1 MTATAY
7 PMPDSLE
14 GFQSFFG
21 WFRHAGYTERI
32 SFHATLDAR
41 GARLADASVFQDV
54 LERLNVRPYLHQAR
68 ALELIEPG
76 RGVVVATPTAS
87 GKSLV
92 FQVPTLAAL
101 EQNGTALYLY
111 PTKALAHDQFGK
123 LKAQAERLGLD
134 GLIASFDGDTPDD
147 VRAAIKAKGRVVF
160 TNPDMLHFG
169 ILPRH
174 PDWAE
179 FFSSLTV
186 IAVDEVHYYRGVM
199 GSHVGNVLR
208 RLLRIAAHY
217 GANPAVI
224 AASATIANPQEHAT
238 NLTGIPFSAVTE
250 DFGPRAEREFIIW
263 EPMKLDQ
270 AGLRRRSVHSEA
282 ADLATALLRAGVK
295 SIVFTNSRK
304 SAELVRRYA
313 ASEMTELEVNRI
325 ATYRAGYTALERR
338 ELERRF
344 RAGEITVMV
353 ATNALELGVDVGG
366 VDCVVMVGYP
376 GSINALWQR
385 AGRAGRGASRAAAI
399 MIPGENPLDQYYV
412 SHPDLL
418 VQGKPEQAVADPGN
432 VVIHPLH
439 AHCAAREHP
448 IDDGEDVLLGRRGEE
463 LGLVHRGQ
471 KFYSPKKYP
480 HGDVVLRGSG
490 RGNFTIRTRE
500 GALLGHIDEAN
511 AYWDVHPGAIY
522 LHQGENYYVRNL
534 DLEKRIAVLIS
545 SLEDYYTQ
553 PRADTDVTIQ
563 GGELTLYGVSIG
575 PVNVRRQVIG
585 YVKKRYRSESNLG
598 EETLE
603 LPALEFQTEALWFP
617 IPEALDLPPAI
628 MPGAIHALEHAMIGL
643 LPAFVLCERA
653 DVGGVSYP
661 AYTITTPTR
670 LEQDDPKTK
679 ELERVDPEGMP
690 TIFIYDGYPGG
701 VGYARAGVGVFTEW
715 LTATRDL
722 LRDCPCKSGCPRC
735 TLSPKCGNGNE
746 PLDKH
751 GALELANQILQRL
764 ENRVS
769 RAEA

>member
-1 MTATAY
+1 
-7 PMPDSLE
+7 MPEALS
-14 GFQSFFG
+14 GYNSFFG

-41 GARLADASVFQDV
+41 GARLSDARAFQSV
-54 LERLNVRPYLHQAR
+54 LERLNVRPYAHQAA

-92 FQVPTLAAL
+92 FQVPTLCAL

-111 PTKALAHDQFGK
+111 PTKALAHDQLGK
-123 LKAQAERLGLD
+123 LRVQTTRLGLEA
-134 GLIASFDGDTPDD
+134 LIAEYDGDTPDD
-147 VRAAIKAKGRVVF
+147 LRAQVKARGRVVF

-179 FFSSLTV
+179 FFSRLEI
-186 IAVDEVHYYRGVM
+186 IAVDEVHYYRGVL

-208 RLLRIAAHY
+208 RLLRIASHY
-217 GANPAVI
+217 GAKPAVI
-224 AASATIANPQEHAT
+224 AASATIANPEEHAQ
-238 NLTGIPFSAVTE
+238 NLTGLGFSAVTE
-250 DFGPRAEREFIIW
+250 DSGPRAEREFIVW

-270 AGLRRRSVHSEA
+270 SGTRRRSVNSEA

-295 SIVFTNSRK
+295 SIIFTNSRK

-313 ASEMTELEVNRI
+313 SFELTELEVNQL
-325 ATYRAGYTALERR
+325 ATYRAGYTAAERR

-344 RAGEITVMV
+344 KDGEITVMV

-385 AGRAGRGASRAAAI
+385 AGRAGRGETRAAAI

-418 VQGKPEQAVADPGN
+418 VQGRPEQAVADPGN

-439 AHCAAREHP
+439 AHCAAREKP
-448 IDDGEDVLLGRRGEE
+448 ILEGEDVLLGRRGED
-463 LGLVHRGQ
+463 LGLVHRSQ

-480 HGDVVLRGSG
+480 HGEVVLRGSG

-500 GALLGHIDEAN
+500 GALLGQIDEAN

-553 PRADTDVTIQ
+553 PRADTEVTIQ
-563 GGELTLYGVSIG
+563 GGEPTPYGVSVG
-575 PVNVRRQVIG
+575 PVNVRRQVVG
-585 YVKKRYRSESNLG
+585 YVKKRYRSETSLG
-598 EETLE
+598 EEMLE

-617 IPEALDLPPAI
+617 VPEALELPPAI
-628 MPGAIHALEHAMIGL
+628 LPGAIHALEHAMIGL

-661 AYTITTPTR
+661 AYTTPTR
-670 LEQDDPKTK
+670 LDPDDPKAR
-679 ELERVDPEGMP
+679 ELERVDPHGMP
-690 TIFIYDGYPGG
+690 TIFIYDGYSGG

-715 LTATRDL
+715 IRATRDL

-746 PLDKH
+746 PLDKP
-751 GALELANQILQRL
+751 GALELAGRILRRL
-764 ENRVS
+764 ESRVS

>member
-1 MTATAY
+1 
-7 PMPDSLE
+7 MPEVLS

-21 WFRHAGYTERI
+21 WFRNAGFADRI

-41 GARLADASVFQDV
+41 GARLSDPKAFQDV
-54 LERLNVRPYLHQAR
+54 LERLNVRPYAHQSA
-68 ALELIEPG
+68 AFEAIGPG

-101 EQNGTALYLY
+101 ERGGTALYLY
-111 PTKALAHDQFGK
+111 PTKALAHDQLGK
-123 LKAQAERLGLD
+123 LKAQAARLGLG
-134 GLIASFDGDTPDD
+134 GLIAEYDGDTPDD
-147 VRAAIKAKGRVVF
+147 LRAQVKAHGRVVF

-179 FFSSLTV
+179 FFSRLEI

-208 RLLRIAAHY
+208 RVLRIAAQY

-224 AASATIANPQEHAT
+224 AASATIANPQEHAR
-238 NLTGIPFSAVTE
+238 NLTGLEFFAVTE
-250 DFGPRAEREFIIW
+250 DSGPRAEREFIIW
-263 EPMKLDQ
+263 EPMKLD
-270 AGLRRRSVHSEA
+270 AKGLRRRSVHSEA
-282 ADLATALLRAGVK
+282 ADLAMALLRVGVK

-313 ASEMTELEVNRI
+313 SFELTDTEIHQI

-344 RAGEITVMV
+344 REGEITVMV

-366 VDCVVMVGYP
+366 VDCVAMVGYP

-385 AGRAGRGASRAAAI
+385 AGRAGRGGSRAAAI

-418 VQGKPEQAVADPGN
+418 VSGRPEQAVADPGN

-439 AHCAAREHP
+439 AHCAARERP
-448 IDDGEDVLLGRRGEE
+448 IQDGEDVLLGRRGED
-463 LGLVHRGQ
+463 LGLVRRGL
-471 KFYSPKKYP
+471 KFYSPRKYP
-480 HGDVVLRGSG
+480 HGEVSLRGSG

-534 DLEKRIAVLIS
+534 DLEKRVAVLIS

-563 GGELTLYGVSIG
+563 GGELTPYGVSVG
-575 PVNVRRQVIG
+575 AVNVRRQVVG
-585 YVKKRYRSESNLG
+585 YVKKRYRSEASLG
-598 EETLE
+598 EEMLE

-617 IPEALDLPPAI
+617 VPEALELPPAI
-628 MPGAIHALEHAMIGL
+628 LPGAIHALEHAMIGL

-661 AYTITTPTR
+661 AYAITTPTR
-670 LEQDDPKTK
+670 LARDDPKAR
-679 ELERVDPEGMP
+679 ELERVDPGGLP

-701 VGYARAGVGVFTEW
+701 VGYARAGVGVFREW
-715 LTATRDL
+715 LEATRDL
-722 LRDCPCKSGCPRC
+722 LRDCRCKSGCPRC

-746 PLDKH
+746 PLDKA
-751 GALELANQILQRL
+751 GALELASRILERL
-764 ENRVS
+764 EGRVA

>member
-1 MTATAY
+1 
-7 PMPDSLE
+7 MPEVLS

-21 WFRHAGYTERI
+21 WFRQAGYADRV

-41 GARLADASVFQDV
+41 NARLSDPRAFEDI
-54 LERLNVRPYLHQAR
+54 LERLKIRPYAHQAR
-68 ALELIEPG
+68 ALELVEPG

-101 EQNGTALYLY
+101 ESNGTALYLY
-111 PTKALAHDQFGK
+111 PTKALAHDQLGK

-134 GLIASFDGDTPDD
+134 GLIAEYDGDTPDD
-147 VRAAIKAKGRVVF
+147 LRARVKASGRVVF

-179 FFSSLTV
+179 FFSRLQV

-208 RLLRIAAHY
+208 RLLRIAAQY

-224 AASATIANPQEHAT
+224 AASATIANPEEHAR
-238 NLTGIPFSAVTE
+238 NLTGLVFSAVTE
-250 DFGPRAEREFIIW
+250 DSGPRSEREFIIW

-270 AGLRRRSVHSEA
+270 AGLRRRSVNSEA
-282 ADLATALLRAGVK
+282 ADLATALLRTGVK

-313 ASEMTELEVNRI
+313 SLELMDSEMTRI
-325 ATYRAGYTALERR
+325 ATYRSGYTAFERR
-338 ELERRF
+338 DLERRF
-344 RAGEITVMV
+344 REGEITVMV

-385 AGRAGRGASRAAAI
+385 AGRAGRGGTRAASI
-399 MIPGENPLDQYYV
+399 LIPGENPLDQYYV

-418 VQGKPEQAVADPGN
+418 VAGKPEQAVADPGN

-439 AHCAAREHP
+439 AHCAARERP
-448 IDDGEDVLLGRRGEE
+448 IQDGEDVLLGRLGEE
-463 LGLVHRGQ
+463 LGLVRRGT

-480 HGDVVLRGSG
+480 HGEVVLRGSG

-534 DLEKRIAVLIS
+534 DLEKRVAVLIS

-563 GGELTLYGVSIG
+563 GGELSAYGVSVG
-575 PVNVRRQVIG
+575 RVDVRRQVVG
-585 YVKKRYRSESNLG
+585 YVKKRYRSESSLG
-598 EETLE
+598 EEMLE

-617 IPEALDLPPAI
+617 IPEALELPPAI
-628 MPGAIHALEHAMIGL
+628 LPGAIHALEHAMIGL

-661 AYTITTPTR
+661 AYGITTPVR
-670 LEQDDPKTK
+670 LEPDDPKTR
-679 ELERVDPEGMP
+679 ELERIDPGGLP

-746 PLDKH
+746 PLDKR
-751 GALELANQILQRL
+751 GACELASRILERF
-764 ENRVS
+764 ENRTA